1 MLILT
6 GGEVSMVN
14 TGELKKAP
22 EYAIDKAAEMLSV
35 TLGRK
40 AMRIGRTGT
49 KFTQPYLWIEFD

>member
-1 MLILT
+1 
-6 GGEVSMVN
+6 MVN